1 MSRITERLKE
11 LGIELPI
18 PLQPLANYVPYRWS
32 GSLLFVSGQV
42 PVQNGT
48 LPYLGKVG
56 VDLSIEQGQAAA
68 RLCAINI
75 LAQVNAA
82 LNGNLDHVNACLK
95 LGGFVNCAPYFSD
108 QPTVI
113 NGASDFM
120 VDVFGDKGRH
130 ARAAVGSNA
139 LPRNVAVEV
148 DAIFDCQPPK

>member
-48 LPYLGKVG
+48 LPYLCKVG

-95 LGGFVNCAPYFSD
+95 LGGFVNCAPDFSD

>member
-32 GSLLFVSGQV
+32 GSLLFISGQV

-95 LGGFVNCAPYFSD
+95 LGGFVNCAPDFSD

-120 VDVFGDKGRH
+120 VDVFGDKRRH

>member
-1 MSRITERLKE
+1 MSKIAERLKQ
-11 LGIELPI
+11 LGIELPT
-18 PLQPLANYVPYRWS
+18 PVQPLANYVAYRWS
-32 GSLLFVSGQV
+32 GSLLFISGQI
-42 PVQNGT
+42 PLQNDA

-82 LNGNLDHVNACLK
+82 LNGNLDLVDACLK
-95 LGGFVNCAPYFSD
+95 LGGFVNCAPDFSA

-113 NGASDFM
+113 NGASDLM

-139 LPRNVAVEV
+139 LPRNVAVEI
-148 DAIFDCQPPK
+148 DAIFQCRID

>member
-18 PLQPLANYVPYRWS
+18 PLKPLANYVPYRWS

-95 LGGFVNCAPYFSD
+95 LGGFVNCAPDFSD

>member
-1 MSRITERLKE
+1 MSKIAERLKD
-11 LGIELPI
+11 LGIVLPR
-18 PLQPLANYVPYRWS
+18 PVQPLANYVPYRWS
-32 GSLLFVSGQV
+32 GSLLFISGQI
-42 PVQNGT
+42 PLQNDS

-82 LNGNLDHVNACLK
+82 LNGNLDRVDACLK
-95 LGGFVNCAPYFSD
+95 LGGFVNCAPDFSA

-113 NGASDFM
+113 NGASDLM

-139 LPRNVAVEV
+139 LPRNVAVEI
-148 DAIFDCQPPK
+148 DAIFQCRID

>member
-1 MSRITERLKE
+1 MSKIAERLKD
-11 LGIELPI
+11 LGIVLPR
-18 PLQPLANYVPYRWS
+18 PVQPLANYVPYRWS
-32 GSLLFVSGQV
+32 GSLLFISGQI
-42 PVQNGT
+42 PLQNDA

-82 LNGNLDHVNACLK
+82 LNGNLDRVDACLK
-95 LGGFVNCAPYFSD
+95 LGGFVNCAPDFNA

-113 NGASDFM
+113 NGASDLM

-139 LPRNVAVEV
+139 LPRNVAVEI
-148 DAIFDCQPPK
+148 DAIFQCRID

>member
-1 MSRITERLKE
+1 MSVVAKRLQE
-11 LGIELPI
+11 LGIVLPT
-18 PLQPLANYVPYRWS
+18 PVQPVANYLPYRWS
-32 GSLLFVSGQV
+32 GSLLFIAGQI
-42 PVQNGT
+42 PLQDGQ

-82 LNGNLDHVNACLK
+82 LNGNLDRVNACLK
-95 LGGFVNCAPYFSD
+95 LGGFVNCAADFSE
-108 QPTVI
+108 QPTVV
-113 NGASDFM
+113 NGASDLM

-139 LPRNVAVEV
+139 LPRNVAVEI
-148 DAIFDCQPPK
+148 DAIFDCQP

>member
-1 MSRITERLKE
+1 MSVVAKRLQE
-11 LGIELPI
+11 LGIVLPT
-18 PLQPLANYVPYRWS
+18 PVQPVANYVPYRWS
-32 GSLLFVSGQV
+32 GSLLFIAGQI
-42 PVQNGT
+42 PLQDGQ

-82 LNGNLDHVNACLK
+82 LNGNLDRVNACLK
-95 LGGFVNCAPYFSD
+95 LGGFVNCAADFSD
-108 QPTVI
+108 QPTVV
-113 NGASDFM
+113 NGASDLM

-139 LPRNVAVEV
+139 LPRNVAVEI
-148 DAIFDCQPPK
+148 DAIFDCQP

>member
-32 GSLLFVSGQV
+32 GSLLFISGQV

-95 LGGFVNCAPYFSD
+95 LGGFVNCAPDFSD

>member
-1 MSRITERLKE
+1 MSKIAERLKD
-11 LGIELPI
+11 LGIVLPK
-18 PLQPLANYVPYRWS
+18 PVQPLANYVPYRWS
-32 GSLLFVSGQV
+32 GSLLFISGQI
-42 PVQNGT
+42 PLQNDS

-82 LNGNLDHVNACLK
+82 LNGNLDLVDACLK
-95 LGGFVNCAPYFSD
+95 LGGFVNCAPDFSA

-113 NGASDFM
+113 NGASDLM

-139 LPRNVAVEV
+139 LPRNVAVEI
-148 DAIFDCQPPK
+148 DAIFQCRID

>member
-32 GSLLFVSGQV
+32 GSLLFISGQV

-95 LGGFVNCAPYFSD
+95 LGGFV
-108 QPTVI
+108 T
-113 NGASDFM
+113 
-120 VDVFGDKGRH
+120 
-130 ARAAVGSNA
+130 A
-139 LPRNVAVEV
+139 LPTLVISQR
-148 DAIFDCQPPK
+148 

>member
-1 MSRITERLKE
+1 MSKIAERLKD
-11 LGIELPI
+11 LGIVLPK
-18 PLQPLANYVPYRWS
+18 PVQPLANYVPYRWS
-32 GSLLFVSGQV
+32 GSLLFISGQI
-42 PVQNGT
+42 PLQNDS

-82 LNGNLDHVNACLK
+82 LNGNLDLVDACLK
-95 LGGFVNCAPYFSD
+95 LGGFVNCAPDFSA

-113 NGASDFM
+113 NGASDLM
-120 VDVFGDKGRH
+120 VDVFRDKGRH

-139 LPRNVAVEV
+139 LPRNVAVEI
-148 DAIFDCQPPK
+148 DAIFQCRID

>member
-1 MSRITERLKE
+1 MSVVAKRLQE
-11 LGIELPI
+11 LGIALPT
-18 PLQPLANYVPYRWS
+18 PVQPVANYLPYRWS
-32 GSLLFVSGQV
+32 GSLLFIAGQI
-42 PVQNGT
+42 PLQDGQ

-82 LNGNLDHVNACLK
+82 LNGNLDRVNACLK
-95 LGGFVNCAPYFSD
+95 LGGFVNCAADFSE

-113 NGASDFM
+113 NGASDLM
-120 VDVFGDKGRH
+120 VGVFGDKGRH

-148 DAIFDCQPPK
+148 DAIFDCQP

>member
-1 MSRITERLKE
+1 MSKIAERLKD
-11 LGIELPI
+11 LGIVLPK
-18 PLQPLANYVPYRWS
+18 PVQPLANYVPYRWS
-32 GSLLFVSGQV
+32 GSLLFISGQI
-42 PVQNGT
+42 PLQNYS

-82 LNGNLDHVNACLK
+82 LNGNLDLVDACLK
-95 LGGFVNCAPYFSD
+95 LGGFVNCAPDFSA

-113 NGASDFM
+113 NGASDLM

-139 LPRNVAVEV
+139 LPRNVAVEI
-148 DAIFDCQPPK
+148 DAIFQCRID

>member
-1 MSRITERLKE
+1 MSVVAKRLQE
-11 LGIELPI
+11 LGIVLPT
-18 PLQPLANYVPYRWS
+18 PVQPVANYVPYRWS
-32 GSLLFVSGQV
+32 GSLLFIAGQI
-42 PVQNGT
+42 PLQDGQ

-82 LNGNLDHVNACLK
+82 LNGNLDRVNACLK
-95 LGGFVNCAPYFSD
+95 LGGFVNCAADFSE
-108 QPTVI
+108 QPTVV
-113 NGASDFM
+113 NGASDLM

-148 DAIFDCQPPK
+148 DAIFDCQP

>member
-1 MSRITERLKE
+1 M
-11 LGIELPI
+11 
-18 PLQPLANYVPYRWS
+18 
-32 GSLLFVSGQV
+32 
-42 PVQNGT
+42 QNDA

-82 LNGNLDHVNACLK
+82 LNSNLDRVDACLK
-95 LGGFVNCAPYFSD
+95 LGGFVNCAPDFSA

-113 NGASDFM
+113 NGASDLM

-139 LPRNVAVEV
+139 LPRNVAVEI
-148 DAIFDCQPPK
+148 DAIFQCRID

>member
-1 MSRITERLKE
+1 MSIIADRLKE
-11 LGIELPI
+11 LGIELPT
-18 PLQPLANYVPYRWS
+18 PVQPVANYLPYRWS
-32 GSLLFVSGQV
+32 GSLLFISGQV
-42 PVQNGT
+42 PVRNGT

-95 LGGFVNCAPYFSD
+95 LGGFVNCAPDFCD

-130 ARAAVGSNA
+130 ARAAVGNNA

-148 DAIFDCQPPK
+148 DAIFDCRPPK

>member
-95 LGGFVNCAPYFSD
+95 LGGFVNCAPDFSD

-139 LPRNVAVEV
+139 LPRNVAVEA

>member
-32 GSLLFVSGQV
+32 GSLLFISGQV

-56 VDLSIEQGQAAA
+56 VDLGIEQGQAAA

-95 LGGFVNCAPYFSD
+95 LGGFVNCAPDFSD

>member
-1 MSRITERLKE
+1 MSKIAERLKD
-11 LGIELPI
+11 LGIVLPK
-18 PLQPLANYVPYRWS
+18 PVQPLANYVPYRWS
-32 GSLLFVSGQV
+32 GSLLFISGQI
-42 PVQNGT
+42 PLQNDS

-82 LNGNLDHVNACLK
+82 LNGNLDLVDACLK
-95 LGGFVNCAPYFSD
+95 LGGFVNCAPDFSA

-113 NGASDFM
+113 NGASDLM

-139 LPRNVAVEV
+139 LPRNVAVEI
-148 DAIFDCQPPK
+148 DAIFQCRIN

>member
-1 MSRITERLKE
+1 MSKIAERLKD
-11 LGIELPI
+11 LGIVLPR
-18 PLQPLANYVPYRWS
+18 PVQPLANYVPYRWS
-32 GSLLFVSGQV
+32 GSLLFISGQI
-42 PVQNGT
+42 PLQNDS

-82 LNGNLDHVNACLK
+82 LNGNLDLVDACLK
-95 LGGFVNCAPYFSD
+95 LGGFVNCAPDFSA

-113 NGASDFM
+113 NGASDLM
-120 VDVFGDKGRH
+120 VDVFRDKGRH

-139 LPRNVAVEV
+139 LPRNVAVEI
-148 DAIFDCQPPK
+148 DAIFQCRID

>member
-1 MSRITERLKE
+1 MSRIAERLKE

-32 GSLLFVSGQV
+32 GSLLFISGQV

-95 LGGFVNCAPYFSD
+95 LGGFVNCAPDFSD

>member
-1 MSRITERLKE
+1 MSKIAERLKD
-11 LGIELPI
+11 LGIVLPK
-18 PLQPLANYVPYRWS
+18 PVQPLANYVPYRWS
-32 GSLLFVSGQV
+32 GSLLFISGQI
-42 PVQNGT
+42 PLQNDS

-82 LNGNLDHVNACLK
+82 FNGNLDLVDACLK
-95 LGGFVNCAPYFSD
+95 LGGFVNCAPDFSA

-113 NGASDFM
+113 NGASDLM

-139 LPRNVAVEV
+139 LPRNVAVEI
-148 DAIFDCQPPK
+148 DAIFQCRID

>member
-1 MSRITERLKE
+1 MSVVAKRLQE
-11 LGIELPI
+11 LGIVLPT
-18 PLQPLANYVPYRWS
+18 PVQPVANYLPYRWS
-32 GSLLFVSGQV
+32 GSLLFIAGQI
-42 PVQNGT
+42 PLQDGQ

-82 LNGNLDHVNACLK
+82 LNGNLDRVNACLK
-95 LGGFVNCAPYFSD
+95 LGGFVNCAADFSE
-108 QPTVI
+108 QPTVV
-113 NGASDFM
+113 NGASDLM

-148 DAIFDCQPPK
+148 DAIFDCQP

>member
-1 MSRITERLKE
+1 MSVVAKRLQE
-11 LGIELPI
+11 LGIVLPT
-18 PLQPLANYVPYRWS
+18 PVQPVANYLPYRWS
-32 GSLLFVSGQV
+32 GSLLFIAGQI
-42 PVQNGT
+42 PLQDGQ

-82 LNGNLDHVNACLK
+82 LSGNLDRVNACLK
-95 LGGFVNCAPYFSD
+95 LGGFVNCATDFSE
-108 QPTVI
+108 QPTVV
-113 NGASDFM
+113 NGASDLM

-139 LPRNVAVEV
+139 LPRNVAVEI
-148 DAIFDCQPPK
+148 DAIFDCQP

>member
-1 MSRITERLKE
+1 MSKIAERLKD
-11 LGIELPI
+11 LGIVLPR
-18 PLQPLANYVPYRWS
+18 PVQPLATYVPYRWS
-32 GSLLFVSGQV
+32 GSLLFISGQI
-42 PVQNGT
+42 PLQNDA

-82 LNGNLDHVNACLK
+82 LNGNLDRVDACLK
-95 LGGFVNCAPYFSD
+95 LGGFVNCAPDFSA

-113 NGASDFM
+113 NGASDLM

-139 LPRNVAVEV
+139 LPRNVAVEI
-148 DAIFDCQPPK
+148 DAIFQCRIN

>member
-82 LNGNLDHVNACLK
+82 LNGNLEHVNPSLK
-95 LGGFVNCAPYFSD
+95 PGGFVNCAPDFSE

>member
-1 MSRITERLKE
+1 MSKIAERLKD
-11 LGIELPI
+11 LGIVLPT
-18 PLQPLANYVPYRWS
+18 PVQPLANYVAYRRS
-32 GSLLFVSGQV
+32 GSLLFISGQI
-42 PVQNGT
+42 PLQNDA

-82 LNGNLDHVNACLK
+82 LNGNLDLVDACLK
-95 LGGFVNCAPYFSD
+95 LGGFVNCAPDFSA

-113 NGASDFM
+113 NGASDLM

-139 LPRNVAVEV
+139 LPPNVAVEI
-148 DAIFDCQPPK
+148 DAIFQCRID

>member
-95 LGGFVNCAPYFSD
+95 LGGFVNCAPDFSD

>member
-11 LGIELPI
+11 LGIELPV

-32 GSLLFVSGQV
+32 GSLLFISGQV

-95 LGGFVNCAPYFSD
+95 LGGFVNCAPDFSD

>member
-1 MSRITERLKE
+1 MSVVAKRLQE
-11 LGIELPI
+11 LGIVLPT
-18 PLQPLANYVPYRWS
+18 PVQPVANYVPYRWS
-32 GSLLFVSGQV
+32 GSLLFIAGQI
-42 PVQNGT
+42 PLQDGQ

-82 LNGNLDHVNACLK
+82 LNGNLDRVNACLK
-95 LGGFVNCAPYFSD
+95 LGGFVNCAADFSE
-108 QPTVI
+108 QPTVV
-113 NGASDFM
+113 NGASDLM

-139 LPRNVAVEV
+139 LPRNVAVEI
-148 DAIFDCQPPK
+148 DAIFDCQP

>member
-1 MSRITERLKE
+1 MSVVAKRLQE
-11 LGIELPI
+11 LEIALPT
-18 PLQPLANYVPYRWS
+18 PVQPVANYLPYRWS
-32 GSLLFVSGQV
+32 GSLLFIAGQI
-42 PVQNGT
+42 PLQDGQ

-82 LNGNLDHVNACLK
+82 LNGNLDRVNACLK
-95 LGGFVNCAPYFSD
+95 LGGFVNCAADFSE
-108 QPTVI
+108 QPTVV
-113 NGASDFM
+113 NGASDLM

-148 DAIFDCQPPK
+148 DAIFDCQP

>member
-1 MSRITERLKE
+1 MSVVAKRLQE
-11 LGIELPI
+11 LGIVLPT
-18 PLQPLANYVPYRWS
+18 PVQPVANYVPYRWS
-32 GSLLFVSGQV
+32 GSLLFIAGQI
-42 PVQNGT
+42 PLQDGQ

-82 LNGNLDHVNACLK
+82 LNGNLDCVNACLK
-95 LGGFVNCAPYFSD
+95 LGGFVNCAADFSD
-108 QPTVI
+108 QPTVV
-113 NGASDFM
+113 NGASDLM

-139 LPRNVAVEV
+139 LPRNVAVEI
-148 DAIFDCQPPK
+148 DAIFDCQP

>member
-1 MSRITERLKE
+1 MSKIAERLKD
-11 LGIELPI
+11 LGIVLPK
-18 PLQPLANYVPYRWS
+18 PVQPLANYVPYRWS
-32 GSLLFVSGQV
+32 GSLLFISGQI
-42 PVQNGT
+42 PLQNDS

-82 LNGNLDHVNACLK
+82 LNGNLDLVDACLK
-95 LGGFVNCAPYFSD
+95 LGGFVNCAPDFSA

-113 NGASDFM
+113 NGASDLM
-120 VDVFGDKGRH
+120 ADVFGDKGRH

-139 LPRNVAVEV
+139 LPRNVAVEI
-148 DAIFDCQPPK
+148 DAIFQCRID

>member
-1 MSRITERLKE
+1 MSVVAKRLQE
-11 LGIELPI
+11 LGIVLPT
-18 PLQPLANYVPYRWS
+18 PVQPVANYVPYRWS
-32 GSLLFVSGQV
+32 GSLLFIAGQI
-42 PVQNGT
+42 PLQDGQ

-82 LNGNLDHVNACLK
+82 LNGNLDCVNACLK
-95 LGGFVNCAPYFSD
+95 LGGFVNCAADFSE
-108 QPTVI
+108 QPTVV
-113 NGASDFM
+113 NGASDLM

-139 LPRNVAVEV
+139 LPRNVAVEI
-148 DAIFDCQPPK
+148 DAIFDCQP

>member
-1 MSRITERLKE
+1 MSKIAERLKD
-11 LGIELPI
+11 LGIVLPR
-18 PLQPLANYVPYRWS
+18 PVQPLANYVPYRWS
-32 GSLLFVSGQV
+32 GSLLFISGQI
-42 PVQNGT
+42 PLQNDA

-82 LNGNLDHVNACLK
+82 LNSNLDRVDACLK
-95 LGGFVNCAPYFSD
+95 LGGFVNCEPDFSA

-113 NGASDFM
+113 NGASDLM

-139 LPRNVAVEV
+139 LPRNVAVEI
-148 DAIFDCQPPK
+148 DAIFQCRID

>member
-1 MSRITERLKE
+1 MSVVAKRLQE
-11 LGIELPI
+11 LGIVLPT
-18 PLQPLANYVPYRWS
+18 PVQPVANYLPYRWS
-32 GSLLFVSGQV
+32 GSLLFIAGQI
-42 PVQNGT
+42 PLQDGQ

-56 VDLSIEQGQAAA
+56 VGLSIEQGQAAA

-82 LNGNLDHVNACLK
+82 LNGNLDRVNACLK
-95 LGGFVNCAPYFSD
+95 LGGFVNCAADFSE
-108 QPTVI
+108 QPTVV
-113 NGASDFM
+113 NGASDLM

-148 DAIFDCQPPK
+148 DAIFDCQP